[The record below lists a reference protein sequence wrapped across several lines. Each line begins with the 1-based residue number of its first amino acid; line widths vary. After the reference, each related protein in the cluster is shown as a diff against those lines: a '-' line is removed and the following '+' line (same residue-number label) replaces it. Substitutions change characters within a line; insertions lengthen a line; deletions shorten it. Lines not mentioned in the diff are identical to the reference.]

1 MKDLAKIMQQAQQM
15 QAKMQEA
22 QAKIESTEADGVSGA
37 GLVKVRLR
45 GKGELVSLSIDP
57 SLMGDEPEIIEDLIK
72 AAHNDAKRKADKL
85 KRGAAKQV
93 YFKVVKELEEHDA
106 ILSVQ
111 LFSSTSKDGVEAC
124 RQSIIAF
131 CQSRLIAPE

>member
-15 QAKMQEA
+15 QGKMQEA

-72 AAHNDAKRKADKL
+72 AAHADARRRLDEAMEAAMKEATAGFGGMMPGFKL
-85 KRGAAKQV
+85 P
-93 YFKVVKELEEHDA
+93 F
-106 ILSVQ
+106 
-111 LFSSTSKDGVEAC
+111 
-124 RQSIIAF
+124 
-131 CQSRLIAPE
+131 